1 MKGWVRFYTKYV
13 VKKPIVFVV
22 FVALGIFLLCYLV
35 LNTKVAVIDT
45 YEGNYAENRLII
57 NEVVEYPF
65 EEIYAYNRRSELVLK
80 YNVERI
86 EVIDNDYTVVF
97 IDNLS
102 YENQLQGVIKVDIP
116 KEYVS
121 LFSIIIG
128 TENRYVEKEKR

>member
-22 FVALGIFLLCYLV
+22 FVALGIFLFCYLV

-45 YEGNYAENRLII
+45 YEGNYAENRLSI